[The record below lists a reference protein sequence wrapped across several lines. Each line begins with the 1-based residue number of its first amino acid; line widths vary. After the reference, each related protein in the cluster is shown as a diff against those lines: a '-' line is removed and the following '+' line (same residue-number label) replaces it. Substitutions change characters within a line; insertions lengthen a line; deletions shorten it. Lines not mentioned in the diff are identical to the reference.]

1 MLIIWDA
8 FLFIF
13 FLFLFKI
20 YIWDFLLLLSSLLFK
35 TFPVYLTEL
44 LTAARFLFLHS
55 DQNLCVLQQPPVV
68 PPVSSRR
75 RWCHAAGR
83 PVAFR
88 RRLSGGKKKKKKKKE
103 RSKTSVPQH
112 FQPSGKK
119 KKKLC
124 FVLDSCAEPV
134 RVIYWALNALAPVSS
149 RDNLG
154 PVGRFRSD
162 PRRGAA
168 GGRPLSHSR

>member
-8 FLFIF
+8 FLFFF

-20 YIWDFLLLLSSLLFK
+20 YIWDFLLLLSFLLFK

-44 LTAARFLFLHS
+44 LTATRFLFLHS

-88 RRLSGGKKKKKKKKE
+88 WRLSGGKKKKKEKRKKQNKCSPTLPTL
-103 RSKTSVPQH
+103 R
-112 FQPSGKK
+112 KK